1 MIITLPDE
9 VMHAAGVNSQLAQEI
24 LAVALYQ
31 LRWINGVQGGKII
44 GKSEFEFHERLGCY
58 GQTLAYDE
66 NDLLADM
73 RTLRDAGL

>member
-9 VMHAAGVNSQLAQEI
+9 VMATTGVSEQVATEL

-31 LRWINGVQGGKII
+31 LRKINGVQGGKII
-44 GKSEFEFHERLGCY
+44 GKSEFEFHQVLGSY

-66 NDLLADM
+66 NDLLQDM
-73 RTLRDAGL
+73 ENLKHL